1 MRKRYIAIPLCVCLV
16 FALFG
21 CTSGAKATGNEETG
35 MVSEMLAQSDITG
48 PGTEAEKT
56 EVKTETE
63 ALPTEPG
70 YGFFAGYLRG
80 AGRAERVTTAMHLY
94 KVKPRNGS
102 SVTCITMLHMGFP
115 GKTNL
120 LFCLIGGLLDWK
132 RKSMMRMMQ
141 TGCGR
146 CLRLWVSSM
155 MRIINFL

>member
-21 CTSGAKATGNEETG
+21 CTSGAKTTGNEETG

-70 YGFFAGYLRG
+70 
-80 AGRAERVTTAMHLY
+80 EQKRVTTAMHLY